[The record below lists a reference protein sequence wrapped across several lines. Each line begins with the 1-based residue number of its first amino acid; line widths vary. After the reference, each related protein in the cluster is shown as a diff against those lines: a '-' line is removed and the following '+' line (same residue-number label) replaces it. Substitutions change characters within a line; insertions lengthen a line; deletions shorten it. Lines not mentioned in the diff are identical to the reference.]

1 MADLARQDRT
11 GTRTFNGLKQEY
23 KFKETQEKVKKIVSE
38 QTDTDKKIASLIT
51 LIENLSKEYKELSN
65 NVVEKEEGKGLST
78 NDYTNKDKEDLAGAV
93 TKAHMHQN
101 KQILDGITQDI
112 IDIIEYNLN
121 EYKTNIVTNLTGKCI
136 VKNNRAVMN
145 VTIEADIVAE
155 TLTTLF
161 KNLPFTDHIDFQLIN
176 GVCTL
181 NQGTCSIL
189 VNEDISNLILNLVF
203 DIENEEEEI

>member
-1 MADLARQDRT
+1 MADLAKQDRT

-23 KFKETQEKVKKIVSE
+23 KFKETQEKVKKILSE
-38 QTDTDKKIASLIT
+38 QTDADKKIASLIS
-51 LIENLSKEYKELSN
+51 LVENLSKDLDNLSD
-65 NVVEKEEGKGLST
+65 NVIKKEEGKGLST
-78 NDYTNKDKEDLAGAV
+78 NDYTDKDKEALTDVV
-93 TKAHMHQN
+93 TKTHTHQN
-101 KQILDGITQDI
+101 KQILDKITQDI
-112 IDIIEYNLN
+112 IDVVKYNLN
-121 EYKTNIVTNLTGKCI
+121 DYKTNVVTNLIGKCI

-155 TLTTLF
+155 TPTTLF
-161 KNLPFTDHIDFQLIN
+161 ENLPFTNHIDFQLIN

-181 NQGTCSIL
+181 NQGTCSVL